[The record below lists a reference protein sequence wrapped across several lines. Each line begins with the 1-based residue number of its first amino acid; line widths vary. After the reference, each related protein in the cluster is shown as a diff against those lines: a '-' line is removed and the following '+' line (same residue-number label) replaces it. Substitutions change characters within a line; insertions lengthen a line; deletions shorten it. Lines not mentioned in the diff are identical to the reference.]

1 MNPLDIIAKYYP
13 VGSEGL
19 EKIQSQQKLPCIYFN
34 YNSMVTYGKVK
45 FNIKYYKYE
54 FNK

>member
-1 MNPLDIIAKYYP
+1 MWTSSLALN
-13 VGSEGL
+13 G
-19 EKIQSQQKLPCIYFN
+19 
-34 YNSMVTYGKVK
+34 MVTYGKVK